1 VIHAWDGRWQLAP
14 RANPDTRRRVWLG
27 CSTTPAATASALPTG
42 PVAQPDVQDPGACDE
57 LHSWH
62 LDGYDFWVVGWAVT
76 HPFLYNICNGHWTFG
91 QWCSGNKG
99 STYRPL
105 TGNRRPPVP
114 VYRTGLAGYRS
125 EPDKFK
131 FKFKLPRSTG
141 SYRYT
146 GRLDRFTGRFDR
158 YTGRF
163 DW

>member
-1 VIHAWDGRWQLAP
+1 VCP
-14 RANPDTRRRVWLG
+14 REGNPFQVYWTAQDRTHQEFHQNRSETRVWLYG
-27 CSTTPAATASALPTG
+27 CPIWWPSQPQQVRPDRISWILIWNSNHP
-42 PVAQPDVQDPGACDE
+42 PVE
-57 LHSWH
+57 R
-62 LDGYDFWVVGWAVT
+62 T
-76 HPFLYNICNGHWTFG
+76 
-91 QWCSGNKG
+91 CSG
-99 STYRPL
+99 RPRPQQNRL
-105 TGNRRPPVP
+105 AQGRDRWRVTGFNLPTGNRRPPVP